1 VPANNLDTPIWEAQ
15 GKIRRRTSHAAALV
29 GGCLDDDVTD
39 RWQDPLNA
47 PAMRP
52 AVQPLSRR
60 RWPRSIILWLGEQSE
75 ILAA

>member
-1 VPANNLDTPIWEAQ
+1 MPASNLDTPIWEAQ

-39 RWQDPLNA
+39 RWQDSLNA

-60 RWPRSIILWLGEQSE
+60 R
-75 ILAA
+75 